1 MTVETEGVI
10 PPEVANQVVESAT
23 AALEDLEKAK
33 VEADDVKVDF
43 AALGGAEVSLHPLD
57 GSILLEESLRSISS
71 LMASVVC
78 TSFEIGQIIAK
89 EIDSFNRQIS
99 P

>member
-33 VEADDVKVDF
+33 VEADEVKVDP
-43 AALGGAEVSLHPLD
+43 AAPAEVIHNFYLCQIGVLILPKSLQLCNPL
-57 GSILLEESLRSISS
+57 SNRLH
-71 LMASVVC
+71 
-78 TSFEIGQIIAK
+78 SFCCVQSCEIA
-89 EIDSFNRQIS
+89 
-99 P
+99 